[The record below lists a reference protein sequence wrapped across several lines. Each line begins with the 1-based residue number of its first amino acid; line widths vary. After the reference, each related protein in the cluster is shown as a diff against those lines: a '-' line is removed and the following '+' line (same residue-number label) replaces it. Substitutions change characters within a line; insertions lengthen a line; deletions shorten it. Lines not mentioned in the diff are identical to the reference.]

1 MKKKIFL
8 AMTLMAA
15 LVSCTEDYKDW
26 ATPQTVEQPATV
38 TFANGSLSAVD
49 VIKFADFTE
58 DQQSVKVCNITA
70 PTSSSEAYTPFYTI
84 SLGGTSFPINA
95 DGTMALDDLVSYVES
110 TYGKAPNQRDITA
123 TVSMWLTNGVS
134 TVKTATSGEFLV
146 KALPDA
152 PFIDPNGYYVVG
164 NIDGWTCTRVD
175 AYHMINNGGDPYANP
190 EFNVTISAVKDI
202 TTYEVKFV
210 PSSAFN
216 ESGTITNWDIALS
229 ALPGTDIV
237 ADEGT
242 FSYNNAGGNIKFAAQ
257 EGAKNYQITINLMEG
272 TYKVKALS
280 DPELFM
286 TGNNLGWGATW
297 LKMFAVN
304 SNWDD
309 SGNTKGIFWIIRYF
323 QDGEQFKFSPEA
335 AWSGD
340 FGGNQMSVTDEAGA
354 GYVDDGTNCKVEKGG
369 WYQIVVDTKSKDLT
383 ISKPKVYLCGEIVDG
398 GWNAAIPDEA
408 NRFTEPAGPEGEFV
422 SPAFTNDGKVRMFTH
437 ISGIDWWRC
446 EYNVF
451 GTTIVIRTEG
461 DQDGVN
467 GTAGQKAYLNFA
479 TMTGSIK

>member
-1 MKKKIFL
+1 
-8 AMTLMAA
+8 
-15 LVSCTEDYKDW
+15 
-26 ATPQTVEQPATV
+26 
-38 TFANGSLSAVD
+38 
-49 VIKFADFTE
+49 
-58 DQQSVKVCNITA
+58 
-70 PTSSSEAYTPFYTI
+70 
-84 SLGGTSFPINA
+84 
-95 DGTMALDDLVSYVES
+95 
-110 TYGKAPNQRDITA
+110 
-123 TVSMWLTNGVS
+123 
-134 TVKTATSGEFLV
+134 
-146 KALPDA
+146 
-152 PFIDPNGYYVVG
+152 
-164 NIDGWTCTRVD
+164 
-175 AYHMINNGGDPYANP
+175 
-190 EFNVTISAVKDI
+190 
-202 TTYEVKFV
+202 
-210 PSSAFN
+210 
-216 ESGTITNWDIALS
+216 
-229 ALPGTDIV
+229 
-237 ADEGT
+237 
-242 FSYNNAGGNIKFAAQ
+242 
-257 EGAKNYQITINLMEG
+257 MEG

-422 SPAFTNDGKVRMFTH
+422 SPAFTNDG
-437 ISGIDWWRC
+437 
-446 EYNVF
+446 
-451 GTTIVIRTEG
+451 
-461 DQDGVN
+461 
-467 GTAGQKAYLNFA
+467 
-479 TMTGSIK
+479 